1 MVLLAVSVSS
11 SSSLVIIFCNTIT
24 VQMTDLLR
32 NWQWRIWEIHLKQET
47 IQHNYYMATM
57 ARSLWL
63 AAKWARLSCNDQAL
77 LARFPRHIQSVFNLI
92 VDILM
97 DIRVMVNWQLSS
109 WPVSHNCIVGSSV
122 RSGVFFELIH
132 GEMSDVTVYLIPQLG
147 HKARERQITV
157 KEQDKRGRKNLQ
169 F

>member
-57 ARSLWL
+57 ARSPWL

-97 DIRVMVNWQLSS
+97 DIRVMVNWQLSKRYPLTSVTTVS
-109 WPVSHNCIVGSSV
+109 WAQVFGAEC
-122 RSGVFFELIH
+122 FFEFILR
-132 GEMSDVTVYLIPQLG
+132 EMSDVTV
-147 HKARERQITV
+147 HVSHSNA
-157 KEQDKRGRKNLQ
+157 
-169 F
+169 